1 MAGVRDR
8 DLRVVAG
15 AIGISAAG
23 DFVALVALALR
34 ANDMQGSGIAVSA
47 VFICMWAPIAVLAG
61 HAGLL
66 VDRVET
72 TRLLALV
79 SALQAAVAAV
89 LAFTGTFWLLLLLTA
104 LLGTGVAIAQAAEFA
119 VVPLVVGRRS
129 LQRANG
135 LVETTRYIGFSV
147 GPLLGGAL
155 KELGGT
161 ETAMLVDAASFL
173 AIAVVALSLP
183 RRPPAAPAAS
193 EQRRARDGI
202 VFLARDPRLA
212 LAMTVA
218 FASLLFMSASIP
230 ADLLYVQD
238 VLGVE
243 NVGYG
248 VVLTG
253 WTVGMVLAANLVAPR
268 VPTRALAVAAFAAVA
283 VQGLG
288 KAAAPAWLT
297 FGFMVACYV
306 VGGAGHG
313 VKNTT
318 FRTLIHQ
325 RVPDELHGRAFA
337 AYNGLRNT
345 AELVALGAG
354 GALVAWVGPR
364 ATLWLAGGLAALAGL
379 GGLAALLARRFRAA
393 EAEAGVSTIG
403 SP

>member
-1 MAGVRDR
+1 VAAGVRDR

-15 AIGISAAG
+15 AIGVSAAG

-47 VFICMWAPIAVLAG
+47 VFICLWAPIAVLAG
-61 HAGLL
+61 HVGVL
-66 VDRVET
+66 VDRVEA

-79 SALQAAVAAV
+79 SALQAVVAAV

-119 VVPLVVGRRS
+119 VVPRVIGRRS
-129 LQRANG
+129 LQRANA

-155 KELGGT
+155 KAVGGT
-161 ETAMLVDAASFL
+161 ETAMLVDAVSFV
-173 AIAVVALSLP
+173 AIALVALTLP
-183 RRPPAAPAAS
+183 RRSRPSAAG
-193 EQRRARDGI
+193 EKRRARDGI
-202 VFLARDPRLA
+202 VFLGRDPQLA

-218 FASLLFMSASIP
+218 FVSLLFMSASIP
-230 ADLLYVQD
+230 ADLLYAQD

-243 NVGYG
+243 DVGFG
-248 VVLTG
+248 LVLTG
-253 WTVGMVLAANLVAPR
+253 WTVGMVLAANLLAPR
-268 VPTRALAVAAFAAVA
+268 VPTRALALAAFAAVA
-283 VQGLG
+283 IQGLG
-288 KAAAPAWLT
+288 KAAAPLWLT
-297 FGFMVACYV
+297 FGFMVVCYV

-325 RVPDELHGRAFA
+325 RVPEELHGRAFA

-345 AELVALGAG
+345 AELVALAAG
-354 GALVAWVGPR
+354 GVLVGAVGPR
-364 ATLWLAGGLAALAGL
+364 ATLWLAGGVSALAGFAGL
-379 GGLAALLARRFRAA
+379 GALVARRSRAA
-393 EAEAGVSTIG
+393 EAEASVSTIG